1 MCRNAMTP
9 TRPQDTPE
17 NDRLVRLVAQ
27 IATHDGDFT
36 TDIAAL
42 SLYRRSKPSDPVHCM
57 YGLGIT
63 AAVQSRKR
71 LIVGDETI
79 EYGAGQSLL
88 TTVDLPVVSHIF
100 EASMAEPYLGL
111 LLTLDPKLIAQ
122 LAADMH
128 FPLTSKEESRR
139 AVSCHPMDAG
149 LHDAVCRLIAL
160 LHEPEAL
167 RTQLAPLIQRE
178 ICVRLLLGAHG
189 AKLRHIVAIG
199 SPAQQI
205 ARTVTWIKQN
215 FHQPIDIEALA
226 AQAHMSPSTFRMHFG
241 AVCGI
246 SPLQYIKQI
255 RLQEARQMLWT
266 QQLDAGDVAHR
277 VGYESAS
284 QFTRE
289 YKRLFGEPPLRDA
302 RRLQTGTIQLA
313 I

>member
-1 MCRNAMTP
+1 MTP
-9 TRPQDTPE
+9 TLPQGTPE
-17 NDRLVRLVAQ
+17 NDRLVSLVAQ
-27 IATHDGDFT
+27 IATHDGDFA
-36 TDIAAL
+36 TDIPAL

-139 AVSCHPMDAG
+139 AVSCHTMDAG

-167 RTQLAPLIQRE
+167 HTQLAPLIQRE

-189 AKLRHIVAIG
+189 AKLRHIVATG

-226 AQAHMSPSTFRMHFG
+226 AQAHMSPSTFRVHFG

-246 SPLQYIKQI
+246 APAIHQADPPAGSQANAVDTA
-255 RLQEARQMLWT
+255 ARCRGCGAPGGL
-266 QQLDAGDVAHR
+266 
-277 VGYESAS
+277 
-284 QFTRE
+284 
-289 YKRLFGEPPLRDA
+289 
-302 RRLQTGTIQLA
+302 
-313 I
+313 

>member
-1 MCRNAMTP
+1 
-9 TRPQDTPE
+9 
-17 NDRLVRLVAQ
+17 VRLVAQ
-27 IATHDGDFT
+27 IATHDGDFA
-36 TDIAAL
+36 TDIPAL

-63 AAVQSRKR
+63 AAAQSRKR
-71 LIVGDETI
+71 LMVGDETI
-79 EYGAGQSLL
+79 EYGAGQALL

-111 LLTLDPKLIAQ
+111 LLRLDPKLIAQ

-128 FPLTSKEESRR
+128 FPLASKEDSRR
-139 AVSCHPMDAG
+139 AVSCHAMDVG
-149 LHDAVCRLIAL
+149 LHDAVCRLVAL

-205 ARTVTWIKQN
+205 ARTVNWIKQN
-215 FHQPIDIEALA
+215 FHQPIDIKALA
-226 AQAHMSPSTFRMHFG
+226 AQAHMSPSTFRVHFG

-266 QQLDAGDVAHR
+266 QQLDAADVAHR

-302 RRLQTGTIQLA
+302 KRLQGGMITLA
-313 I
+313 T